1 MNRQR
6 ITDVRRLIKKI
17 AVIIFLFG
25 IIFSNLNAQPNLQ
38 SEVRSYL
45 TDIPFE
51 MAQIQLPEFPDRVFN
66 ILDFGAVGDGHT
78 LNTEAFKKAIEACS
92 QAGGGKVIVPS
103 GLWLTGP
110 IKLESNINLH
120 LKQGALILFTPD
132 HTQYPIIKMP
142 KRGFG
147 VTSPVYGF
155 DLENIAI
162 TGDGIMD
169 GSGDSWRRPTIP
181 SVRLC

>member
-1 MNRQR
+1 MMNRQR
-6 ITDVRRLIKKI
+6 ITDVRRLIKNI

-78 LNTEAFKKAIEACS
+78 LNTEAFKKAIPLSCPSTDQNQGDFAS
-92 QAGGGKVIVPS
+92 DVIRS
-103 GLWLTGP
+103 L
-110 IKLESNINLH
+110 
-120 LKQGALILFTPD
+120 
-132 HTQYPIIKMP
+132 
-142 KRGFG
+142 
-147 VTSPVYGF
+147 
-155 DLENIAI
+155 
-162 TGDGIMD
+162 
-169 GSGDSWRRPTIP
+169 RR
-181 SVRLC
+181 